1 MKYLIFSDVHGS
13 AAACEKIL
21 EHFKKLN
28 ADYMILLG
36 DILYHG
42 PRNPL
47 PEGHNPQ
54 KLAELLN
61 GYADRLICCRGNC
74 DAEVDQM
81 VLNFPVLADYSFVV
95 DEGVKIFC
103 SHGHIYAPLR
113 ADGNI
118 AVEGSK
124 IPAIAKTGI
133 VFYGHTHVQVL
144 EKNKDGIIVCNPG
157 SVSLPKG
164 ETPAGFAIY
173 ENACVTLYDIEG
185 KPLKQLHC
193 QEQAV

>member
-21 EHFKKLN
+21 EHFKRLN
-28 ADYMILLG
+28 VDYMILSG

-47 PEGHNPQ
+47 PEGHNP
-54 KLAELLN
+54 KKVAELLN
-61 GYADRLICCRGNC
+61 SYADQLICCRGNC

-81 VLNFPVLADYSFVV
+81 VLNFPVLADFAFVV
-95 DEGVKIFC
+95 DEGIKIFC
-103 SHGHIYAPLR
+103 SHGHIYSPLR

-118 AVEGSK
+118 AVESSK
-124 IPAIAKTGI
+124 IPAIAKAGI
-133 VFYGHTHVQVL
+133 AFYGHTHVQVL
-144 EKNKDGIIVCNPG
+144 EKNADGIIVCNPG

-164 ETPAGFAIY
+164 ETPAGFAVY

-185 KPLKQLHC
+185 NPLKQLHC
-193 QEQAV
+193 